1 MVKNRYY
8 IPYDTKKY
16 IKNYQMKVICNKEH
30 MINCYQLKKNRK
42 KRGMP
47 QKLRES
53 GQKWEKCVKNR
64 KKLVKNCYYL
74 HFDKKMYIKN
84 YKIRVIWNKDQMKSY
99 YQLKKYWK
107 KSRDATKIRP
117 KLGQN

>member
-1 MVKNRYY
+1 M
-8 IPYDTKKY
+8 PYDTKKY

-53 GQKWEKCVKNR
+53 GQK
-64 KKLVKNCYYL
+64 
-74 HFDKKMYIKN
+74 
-84 YKIRVIWNKDQMKSY
+84 
-99 YQLKKYWK
+99 
-107 KSRDATKIRP
+107 
-117 KLGQN
+117 